1 MVPFFQSQRV
11 TRSCV
16 SPVQLY
22 LSAESLSAAITT
34 AKSSEVNVIIPGPS
48 PADDPVEAP
57 IPEQF
62 VSLYVGGRW
71 VTKPVDHS
79 GG

>member
-1 MVPFFQSQRV
+1 M
-11 TRSCV
+11 
-16 SPVQLY
+16 QLY

-34 AKSSEVNVIIPGPS
+34 AKSSEVNVIIPGATS
-48 PADDPVEAP
+48 ADDLVESA

-62 VSLYVGGRW
+62 VSTYVAGRW
-71 VTKPVDHS
+71 ITKPVDHS